1 MMGGNTK
8 TPTATVNADPVVANT
23 DSATPQVINLEYTS
37 AGLSGNINVKKG
49 KSYKIVINV
58 KDTISGCMHMIL
70 IPGMDENA
78 QPLDAGNVVTF
89 NITPKQTGKFPL
101 TCAMGVPHGYITV
114 E

>member
-1 MMGGNTK
+1 MGGNTK
-8 TPTATVNADPVVANT
+8 TPTTTVSADPVVSNT
-23 DSATPQVINLEYTS
+23 DSNSPQTITLDYTS
-37 AGLSGNINVKKG
+37 AGLSGNINVKKD

-89 NITPKQTGKFPL
+89 TITPKETGRFPL
-101 TCAMGVPHGYITV
+101 TCAMGVPHGFITV